1 MGGGLAPKF
10 IFNKLKQHKVTYQR
24 NEHYN
29 SVTFQFTSPLE
40 SLEGVPEEPAH
51 ESDFC
56 SRG

>member
-1 MGGGLAPKF
+1 MGGLAPKS
-10 IFNKLKQHKVTYQR
+10 IFNKLKQHKVTYQC

-29 SVTFQFTSPLE
+29 SVTFQVISPIK

-51 ESDFC
+51 ERDFC